1 MVVQVQDRDQ
11 SPPSQARQWR
21 GWIALGL
28 ALILC
33 WLCWSWPVAASPL
46 AERLGAFPQWQ
57 GKPVLKPATGSL
69 IYPDWF
75 LGDWQVTS
83 TLVDMAAPLAPQ
95 LVTPG
100 YADNQ
105 RLLHQPVQFVVRFV
119 EEPTPVRS
127 QTLSGISP
135 WELLSRKPPVI
146 ADLAFNGRSLAAA
159 YLGDTAVQ
167 QVTVAPG
174 FPNRQTTVL
183 SQGRQLVSTI
193 SDRSTELDTQND
205 RWIASELFQQ
215 EFRSNTQIYLN
226 QVENTTSYRYI
237 NTLPAQIDAD
247 QVTAIY
253 LSPQDPNYFQA
264 LNQPIALYRYRL
276 VLTALEN

>member
-1 MVVQVQDRDQ
+1 MKGKDRQ
-11 SPPSQARQWR
+11 SRHGCLWR
-21 GWIALGL
+21 RGVWLSL
-28 ALILC
+28 VLC
-33 WLCWSWPVAASPL
+33 WLCWSLPAIASPL
-46 AERLGAFPQWQ
+46 AERLSTFPEWQ

-105 RLLHQPVQFVVRFV
+105 EHLNEPVTFKVRFI
-119 EEPTPVRS
+119 EEPTPIRTKV
-127 QTLSGISP
+127 LAGASP
-135 WELLSRKPPVI
+135 WELLSRKPSVI
-146 ADLAFNGRSLAAA
+146 ADLVFNGRSLAAA
-159 YLGDTAVQ
+159 YLGDDAVK
-167 QVTVAPG
+167 QVTIDPR

-183 SQGRQLVSTI
+183 KQDRQLISTI
-193 SDRSTELDTQND
+193 SDRNTEFNPKTDT
-205 RWIASELFQQ
+205 WIASELFQQ

-226 QVENTTSYRYI
+226 QVENTTAYRYI

-253 LSPQDPNYFQA
+253 LSPQDPDYFQA
-264 LNQPIALYRYRL
+264 FNQPVALYRYHL
-276 VLTALEN
+276 VLTAIQVDER